1 MHLFLRSNWRG
12 RFVNLRVCPLF
23 RRRFHKL
30 TTLSKL
36 PTLSPTLA
44 LQLFQVMRLG
54 TAVLTGILLAKSGL
68 PTAEIGAWEM
78 LLYLGTTL
86 TFFWVNGLLQ
96 GIAPVYSKLGEEE
109 RKSFIFN
116 HFLLFCS
123 ISAALFLLLFLGERW
138 IAPAL
143 TGLTEV
149 PHFKLFALYL
159 LLNLPTFPVEYFY
172 LLQER
177 PRSIVVWG
185 VVSFGLQVVAL
196 FVPIQMGYGLEGGIT
211 ALVILSGLKFLWTAG
226 LALRIGRIGF
236 DKKIMVYYLV
246 FCAPL
251 LLSNVVSNLMLLF
264 DNWLVGWHFGDPA
277 VFAVYRYGAREFPLA
292 TALVSAL
299 GVAMIPLLT
308 TSPKDGL
315 AELKAKSRQLMHWL
329 FPLTIILLCI
339 SKPLFPIV
347 FNPDFAASADLFN
360 IYLLTLASRVLLP
373 ASIVLAKG
381 DSRSIFWVSIV
392 ELCVKFVLGFIF
404 LQIWGLPGLA
414 FSVVLSFWVE
424 KLGLIWVLEKKHG
437 VRTAD
442 WVDWKW
448 YLGYGVALGAV
459 FLAVTLF

>member
-1 MHLFLRSNWRG
+1 
-12 RFVNLRVCPLF
+12 
-23 RRRFHKL
+23 
-30 TTLSKL
+30 
-36 PTLSPTLA
+36 
-44 LQLFQVMRLG
+44 MRLG
-54 TAVLTGILLAKSGL
+54 AAVLTGILLAKSGL

-96 GIAPVYSKLGEEE
+96 GIAPVYTKLGEAD
-109 RKSFIFN
+109 RKAFIFN
-116 HFLLFCS
+116 HFLLFSS
-123 ISAALFLLLFLGERW
+123 IAAAVFLLLIFGEPW

-143 TGLTEV
+143 TGMTEV
-149 PHFKLFALYL
+149 PHFRLFALYL
-159 LLNLPTFPVEYFY
+159 LLNLPSFPVEYFY

-177 PRSIVVWG
+177 PRSIVAWG
-185 VVSFGLQVVAL
+185 VVSFGLHLVAL
-196 FVPIQMGYGLEGGIT
+196 FVTIQMGYGLEGGIT

-226 LALRIGRIGF
+226 LALRFGRIGF
-236 DKKIMVYYLV
+236 DGKIMVSYLV

-251 LLSNVVSNLMLLF
+251 MLSNVVSNLMLLF

-299 GVAMIPLLT
+299 GVALIPLLT
-308 TSPKDGL
+308 NSPRAGL
-315 AELKAKSRQLMHWL
+315 AELKTKSRRLMHWL

-381 DSRSIFWVSIV
+381 DSRSIFWVSV
-392 ELCVKFVLGFIF
+392 LELGVKFVLGFVFIQF
-404 LQIWGLPGLA
+404 WGLPGLA

-424 KLGLIWVLEKKHG
+424 KLGLIWILEKKHG
-437 VRTAD
+437 INTAD

-448 YLGYGVALGAV
+448 YLGYSAALGAAYWATSN
-459 FLAVTLF
+459 F

>member
-1 MHLFLRSNWRG
+1 MPR
-12 RFVNLRVCPLF
+12 
-23 RRRFHKL
+23 L
-30 TTLSKL
+30 T
-36 PTLSPTLA
+36 PTLA

-54 TAVLTGILLAKSGL
+54 SAVLTGILLAKSGL

-96 GIAPVYSKLGEEE
+96 GIAPVYSKLNAEA

-116 HFLLFCS
+116 HFLLFVG
-123 ISAALFLLLFLGERW
+123 IAVALFLLLFLGEQW

-143 TGLTEV
+143 TGMTEV

-177 PRSIVVWG
+177 PRSIVAWG
-185 VVSFGLQVVAL
+185 VLSFGLHVAAL
-196 FVPIQMGYGLEGGIT
+196 FIPIKMGFGLEGGIT

-226 LALRIGRIGF
+226 LALRLGKLGF
-236 DKKIMVYYLV
+236 DKQLIVSYLV

-251 LLSNVVSNLMLLF
+251 MLSNVVSNLMLLF

-292 TALVSAL
+292 TALVGAM
-299 GVAMIPLLT
+299 GVAIIPLLT
-308 TSPKDGL
+308 SSPTAGL
-315 AELKAKSRQLMHWL
+315 AELKAKSTRLMHWL
-329 FPLTIILLCI
+329 FPMTIILLCV
-339 SKPLFPIV
+339 SKSLFPII
-347 FNPDFAASADLFN
+347 FNPDFAASASLFN

-373 ASIVLAKG
+373 ASIMLAKG
-381 DSRSIFWVSIV
+381 DSRNIFWVSV
-392 ELCVKFVLGFIF
+392 AELSVKFVLGFVFI
-404 LQIWGLPGLA
+404 QYWGLPGLA

-424 KLGLIWVLEKKHG
+424 KLGLIWILERKHG
-437 VRTAD
+437 VRTGD

-448 YLGYGVALGAV
+448 YLGYGAALAGAYWLSA
-459 FLAVTLF
+459 FL

>member
-1 MHLFLRSNWRG
+1 MST
-12 RFVNLRVCPLF
+12 
-23 RRRFHKL
+23 L
-30 TTLSKL
+30 T
-36 PTLSPTLA
+36 TLSPTLA

-54 TAVLTGILLAKSGL
+54 AAVLTGILLAKSGL

-78 LLYLGTTL
+78 LLYLGTTF

-96 GIAPVYSKLGEEE
+96 GIAPVYSKLAEAE
-109 RKSFIFN
+109 RKAFIFN
-116 HFLLFCS
+116 HFLLFCA
-123 ISAALFLLLFLGERW
+123 IAVGLFLLLFLGERW

-143 TGLTEV
+143 TGLAEV

-177 PRSIVVWG
+177 PRRIVAWG
-185 VVSFGLQVVAL
+185 MATFGLHVAAL
-196 FVPIQMGYGLEGGIT
+196 FVPIKMGFGLEGGIT
-211 ALVILSGLKFLWTAG
+211 ALVILSGLKFLWATG
-226 LALRIGRIGF
+226 LALRFGQARF
-236 DKKIMVYYLV
+236 DPKTLASYLV

-251 LLSNVVSNLMLLF
+251 MLSNVVSNLMLLF

-299 GVAMIPLLT
+299 GTAMIPLLT
-308 TSPKDGL
+308 ATPNLGL
-315 AELKAKSRQLMHWL
+315 AELKAKSRRLMFWL
-329 FPLTIILLCI
+329 FPLTIILLCV

-347 FNPDFAASADLFN
+347 FNPDFAASAGLFN

-381 DSRSIFWVSIV
+381 DSRSIFWVSLA
-392 ELCVKFVLGFIF
+392 ELAVKFVLGFVFI
-404 LQIWGLPGLA
+404 QCWGLPGLA

-437 VRTAD
+437 VRTSD
-442 WVDWKW
+442 WLDWKW
-448 YLGYGVALGAV
+448 YLVFTLALLWAYV
-459 FLAVTLF
+459 IFT